1 MEAGA
6 QGGRSV
12 ILIVDGTGPDSDAD
26 YRVAMANSF
35 CSQIFRATPDSTYW
49 RGPTLSGRQV
59 SAIADEVAAAAQARR
74 QRSPTEPI
82 ILVAYSRGG
91 CTVIIA
97 ARRLKALGI
106 RVESMF
112 LFDAVDMQTS
122 ELRLSQVISD
132 NVRFVA
138 HARSARDFGF
148 WAHNPIASR
157 WYFLNTGRW
166 LSGTGVYRERS
177 FTGTHGAVGGCPWA
191 EVGGDAQCAAAVAS
205 WMNGQLVERNV
216 LARLTA

>member
-1 MEAGA
+1 M
-6 QGGRSV
+6 
-12 ILIVDGTGPDSDAD
+12 ILIVDGTGPDSDSE
-26 YRVAMANSF
+26 YRVTMANSF
-35 CSQIFRATPDSTYW
+35 CSQIYRATPDSAYW
-49 RGPTLSGRQV
+49 RGPTLAGRQV
-59 SAIADEVAAAAQARR
+59 SDIADNVVATAQARR
-74 QRSPTEPI
+74 QRSSTEPI
-82 ILVAYSRGG
+82 ILVGYSRGG

-97 ARRLKALGI
+97 ARRLKALGVD
-106 RVESMF
+106 VESMF

-122 ELRLSQVISD
+122 DLRLSQVITD

-177 FTGTHGAVGGCPWA
+177 FTGTHGAVGGCAWSD
-191 EVGGDAQCAAAVAS
+191 VSGDGQCATEVAS
-205 WMNGQLVERNV
+205 WMNAQLVERNV
-216 LARLTA
+216 MARLTS